1 MCMGLNKLRV
11 SVVVEKREELRGES
25 EKRRVKGEM
34 MCVNVVDVY
43 EVELKEGECCC
54 GEE

>member
-1 MCMGLNKLRV
+1 
-11 SVVVEKREELRGES
+11 
-25 EKRRVKGEM
+25 M

-54 GEE
+54 GEEKEEKQ